1 MSKSK
6 KLSRRDF
13 ARTSVAAGAAAVA
26 LPGALLGKEMPVGT
40 TAAAAKGAAVA
51 RRRVTSLPPEVA
63 YGGLSM
69 GGGAEL
75 LAMSPQNGDL
85 SGGLAGGDHDSRG
98 VLHRREALP
107 ER

>member
-63 YGGLSM
+63 YGGPLD
-69 GGGAEL
+69 GRRRRAAGHVPA
-75 LAMSPQNGDL
+75 NGDL